1 MKKLLIGL
9 GLGFLLVLML
19 GISGTQEVRR
29 NIVTFRVVTTDT
41 STFQL
46 PNYQAEAFTIT
57 NFTASDTLF
66 IGNSSS
72 MIKATSFPIFAG
84 QSLTVDPTV
93 NTNII
98 YGKFNSGSSGDVRG
112 ITFK

>member
-1 MKKLLIGL
+1 MV
-9 GLGFLLVLML
+9 LGFILILVL
-19 GISGTQEVRR
+19 GSTVEQSIRR
-29 NIVTFRVVTTDT
+29 SVATFRVVTTDT

-57 NFTASDTLF
+57 NFTANDTLF

-72 MIKATSFPIFAG
+72 MIKATGFPIFAG

-98 YGKFNSGSSGDVRG
+98 YGKFNNGSSGDVRG